1 MKTLSLVVILLSITI
16 VFNAQTLK
24 LEVSSGSNKN
34 WIAVRPIDATL
45 STSIIEIKQASAS
58 VWTRMTYEGTGIN
71 TGYWTYNDWS
81 KVAGFDLPLSFRLTS
96 ANGAVVTLAN
106 NVSTFP
112 SIAVQYDT
120 LTQYGPIVEPTISIP
135 IGETLKLEV
144 SDGSNKNWMAVRDNA
159 AAVSTRSIEIKQAS
173 FTSWV
178 PMTFEATG
186 INAGY
191 WTYKDWS
198 KVAGFDMP
206 LSFRLTGSNGVQ
218 VILTGVI
225 SAFPGVVQIVDS
237 HSQYTS
243 SIPTISPTSAS
254 TVNPTISATAKPTT
268 SPTTK
273 PVTTTTPQ
281 PGATT
286 APTVR
291 PTVAATTKSTTSATV
306 KPTTAATTRPTT
318 SATVKPTTAATIRPT
333 TAATARPTTAATARP
348 TTAATSRPTTAPT
361 IPSSGGCSAKTKMLV
376 PLYVYPGAAWDKVI
390 EGARSVKT
398 VAIIN
403 PSSGPGGAPDS
414 TYQTYMQKLHDAG
427 VDMVGYV
434 YTSYGARAQSAVKAD
449 VDAYASHFPL
459 VKGIFLDE
467 GANSASQLSFYKDL
481 HTYIMSMPGYE
492 YNIINP
498 GVIPDSGYLTAATQI
513 VTLEDYSSSV
523 SSAGIPS
530 YASCQNKEKFSAIV
544 HTASA
549 SSMQSVINNIL
560 SKGYFGYVYVTDG
573 AGGCCTYNQLASYY
587 TSMAS
592 YIGAR

>member
-1 MKTLSLVVILLSITI
+1 
-16 VFNAQTLK
+16 
-24 LEVSSGSNKN
+24 
-34 WIAVRPIDATL
+34 
-45 STSIIEIKQASAS
+45 
-58 VWTRMTYEGTGIN
+58 
-71 TGYWTYNDWS
+71 
-81 KVAGFDLPLSFRLTS
+81 
-96 ANGAVVTLAN
+96 
-106 NVSTFP
+106 
-112 SIAVQYDT
+112 
-120 LTQYGPIVEPTISIP
+120 
-135 IGETLKLEV
+135 V
-144 SDGSNKNWMAVRDNA
+144 SDGSNKNWMAVRDNDA
-159 AAVSTRSIEIKQAS
+159 ASTRSIEIKQAS
-173 FTSWV
+173 ITSWV

-198 KVAGFDMP
+198 KAAGFDMP

-243 SIPTISPTSAS
+243 SSPTISPTPAS
-254 TVNPTISATAKPTT
+254 TVKPTTSATANPTT

-273 PVTTTTPQ
+273 PVSTATPQ

-291 PTVAATTKSTTSATV
+291 PTVAATTKPTTSATV

-318 SATVKPTTAATIRPT
+318 APTASPT
-333 TAATARPTTAATARP
+333 TAATA
-348 TTAATSRPTTAPT
+348 RPTTAPT

-467 GANSASQLSFYKDL
+467 GANTASQLSFYKDL

-513 VTLEDYSSSV
+513 VTLEDYASSV
-523 SSAGIPS
+523 SSAGTPS
-530 YASCQNKEKFSAIV
+530 YASCQNKEMFSAIV

-549 SSMQSVINNIL
+549 SSMQSVIDNIL
-560 SKGYFGYVYVTDG
+560 NKGYFGYVYVTDG

-592 YIGAR
+592 YIGAH